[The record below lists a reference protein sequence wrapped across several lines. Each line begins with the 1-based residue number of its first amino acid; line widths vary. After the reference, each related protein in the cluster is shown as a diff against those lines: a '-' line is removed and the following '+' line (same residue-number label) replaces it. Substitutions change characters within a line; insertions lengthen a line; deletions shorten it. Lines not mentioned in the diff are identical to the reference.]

1 MLLQFSVSN
10 YRSFKETAVLSMEA
24 SKDHTHENHVSIF
37 GKDRVLQNACIF
49 GANASGKSNL
59 FRALTTAILLIRHS
73 NQRQVGEPLLAI
85 EPFSFVPDA
94 GTTPSSFEFV
104 FLQHGM
110 KYVYGFS
117 ATRERI
123 TEEHLYQYRTSRAAV
138 VFTRAYNTEI
148 QEDEYRFTSSETK
161 KELTPLVEKN
171 IPNKLFLATATSWN
185 SQLTKEPYLWF
196 NRINTYDSNNYEQL
210 LQFEG
215 PLFEKQ
221 EEFDKLHD
229 FICKTL
235 KEADIN
241 VSDFE
246 FKARNIDTAELLKK
260 LPPSLRTM
268 IPENEINQPGKFY
281 EINMIHKIQAA
292 DGSIQEYKLPSAQ
305 ESKGTQSLFFLSP
318 LLKKAF
324 DEGHVLCF
332 DEFDTSLHP
341 MLVIY
346 LIGLFNNPEINQKH
360 AQLIISTHTTDLL
373 SLKISRRDEIYFV
386 QKDQKT
392 GESELYSL
400 DEFSPR
406 KKADIR
412 NGYYLG
418 RYGAVPEIGDGEVFW

>member
-1 MLLQFSVSN
+1 M
-10 YRSFKETAVLSMEA
+10 
-24 SKDHTHENHVSIF
+24 
-37 GKDRVLQNACIF
+37 
-49 GANASGKSNL
+49 
-59 FRALTTAILLIRHS
+59 
-73 NQRQVGEPLLAI
+73 
-85 EPFSFVPDA
+85 
-94 GTTPSSFEFV
+94 
-104 FLQHGM
+104 
-110 KYVYGFS
+110 
-117 ATRERI
+117 
-123 TEEHLYQYRTSRAAV
+123 
-138 VFTRAYNTEI
+138 
-148 QEDEYRFTSSETK
+148 
-161 KELTPLVEKN
+161 
-171 IPNKLFLATATSWN
+171 
-185 SQLTKEPYLWF
+185 
-196 NRINTYDSNNYEQL
+196 
-210 LQFEG
+210 
-215 PLFEKQ
+215 FEKQ

-246 FKARNIDTAELLKK
+246 FKARNIDTSELLKK

-281 EINMIHKIQAA
+281 EINMIHRIQAA

-324 DEGHVLCF
+324 DEGNILCF

-386 QKDQKT
+386 QKDRKT

-418 RYGAVPEIGDGEVFW
+418 RYGAVPEIGDGEIFW

>member
-10 YRSFKETAVLSMEA
+10 YRSFKNEAVLSMEA
-24 SKDHTHENHVSIF
+24 SKDHQHEEHVYVS
-37 GKDRVLQNACIF
+37 GKNRVLQNACIF

-59 FRALTTAILLIRHS
+59 FRAMTTAILLVRRS
-73 NQRQVGEPLLAI
+73 NHRQVGESLLSI
-85 EPFSFVPDA
+85 EPFSFSAD
-94 GTTPSSFEFV
+94 TRKQPSSFEFV

-123 TEEHLYQYRTSRAAV
+123 VKEYLYQYRTARAAII
-138 VFTRAYNTEI
+138 FERTYDPKQNKD
-148 QEDEYRFTSSETK
+148 QYHFTSAETR
-161 KELTPLVEKN
+161 KELNPLIEKN
-171 IPNKLFLATATSWN
+171 TSNKLFLATATSWN

-196 NRINTYDSNNYEQL
+196 NRINTYNTSNYDQL
-210 LQFEG
+210 LGEEG
-215 PLFEKQ
+215 PLFENP
-221 EEFDKLHD
+221 EEFAKLHD

-241 VSDFE
+241 VADFE
-246 FKARNIDTAELLKK
+246 FKSRSVDTAELLKH
-260 LPPSLRTM
+260 LPAPVRAA
-268 IPENEINQPGKFY
+268 IPENQMNEPSKFY
-281 EINMIHKIQAA
+281 EINMIHRIQKP
-292 DGSIQEYKLPSAQ
+292 DGTEEEYKLPSAQ
-305 ESKGTQSLFFLSP
+305 ESQGTQSLFFLSP

-324 DEGHVLCF
+324 DEGNILCF

-346 LIGLFNNPEINQKH
+346 LIKLFNNPEINTHH

-373 SLKISRRDEIYFV
+373 SLKITRRDEIYFV
-386 QKDQKT
+386 DKNQGT

-400 DEFSPR
+400 DEFAVR
-406 KKADIR
+406 NKADIR

-418 RYGAVPEIGDGEVFW
+418 RYGAVPGIGDGEVFW

>member
-10 YRSFKETAVLSMEA
+10 YRSFKEKAVLSLEA
-24 SKDHTHENHVSIF
+24 SNDHRLENHVF
-37 GKDRVLQNACIF
+37 VLGKNRVLQNVCVF

-59 FRALTTAILLIRHS
+59 FRALTTAILLIRQS
-73 NQRQVGEPLLAI
+73 NQRQVGELLLTI
-85 EPFSFVPDA
+85 EPFSFAPN
-94 GTTPSSFEFV
+94 TLKMPSSFEFV
-104 FLQHGM
+104 FLQHDI

-123 TEEHLYQYRTSRAAV
+123 EEEYLYQYRSSRPSV
-138 VFTRAYNTEI
+138 VFERVYDSEAK
-148 QEDEYRFTSSETK
+148 EDQYRFTNAEIR
-161 KELTPLVEKN
+161 KELKPLSEKN
-171 IPNKLFLATATSWN
+171 TSNKLFLATATSWN
-185 SQLTKEPYLWF
+185 SQFTKDPYLWF
-196 NRINTYDSNNYEQL
+196 NRINTYDPNNYEQL
-210 LQFEG
+210 LNFDG
-215 PLFEKQ
+215 PLFEQ
-221 EEFDKLHD
+221 PDEFNGLHD
-229 FICKTL
+229 FVCKTL

-241 VSDFE
+241 VFDFE
-246 FKARNIDTAELLKK
+246 VKTRNLDTSEWLKQ
-260 LPPSLRTM
+260 LPPPLRM
-268 IPENEINQPGKFY
+268 MVPETQMNQPSKLY
-281 EINMIHKIQAA
+281 EINMIHQVRGE
-292 DGSIQEYKLPSAQ
+292 DGSIREYKLPSIQ

-324 DEGHVLCF
+324 DEGTILCI

-386 QKDQKT
+386 QKDQQM
-392 GESELYSL
+392 GVSELYSL
-400 DEFSPR
+400 DEFSLS
-406 KKADIR
+406 KHADIR